1 MRARATANVDRQL
14 HSPPEHAGQQALCR
28 RDLVVNRAATGRL
41 CSTRSHRSPRI
52 VARTRGFSE
61 LSSVRCTTWLSPERA
76 PRTRRGARVPPIHS
90 EGPPMTTRQRGCSI
104 DDAYRLRSVRGSN
117 PPSAHVERAHDGAEA
132 PNRRFGRAALD
143 GRVESNHV
151 EPSPLGRPRGCGG
164 VRGHRGGVR
173 RRSTERL
180 VIRHRAE
187 SGPLAHRE
195 TTLDSRL
202 ELFAQHPGCFVAAV
216 DELEPWMSNST
227 RQAQRSPTD
236 ARLGMRSTAP
246 RKDNLSCG
254 FRGRRARASRGRPT
268 KN

>member
-1 MRARATANVDRQL
+1 MHDMALTRASTEDAARCPRPSDPLGRASDDDAPARMQHRRCLSTALRPWIE
-14 HSPPEHAGQQALCR
+14 SPVRACR
-28 RDLVVNRAATGRL
+28 EGSRRR
-41 CSTRSHRSPRI
+41 RSPEPAIR
-52 VARTRGFSE
+52 
-61 LSSVRCTTWLSPERA
+61 P
-76 PRTRRGARVPPIHS
+76 
-90 EGPPMTTRQRGCSI
+90 CSI
-104 DDAYRLRSVRGSN
+104 GWQ
-117 PPSAHVERAHDGAEA
+117 G
-132 PNRRFGRAALD
+132 G
-143 GRVESNHV
+143 V